1 MTLLSAGFRP
11 FFLLAA
17 AHAVT
22 AMAFWLGWL
31 AVHLLNGAVTELSI
45 GMPPHVWHG
54 HEMLFG
60 FVSAAV
66 AGFLLTA
73 VPNWTGTAPLAG
85 RQLGVLV
92 AVWLAG
98 RAAVWLSASLPPLLV
113 VVADAAFLPL
123 LAAALAGPL
132 VRAGKARNAGFL
144 VLLAVLTAALLTS
157 HAGIYGWLDD
167 GGTLGRLLAIDV
179 AAVMMVVIGGRI
191 TPAFSRNW
199 LRARGGDLPATP
211 ATLDKAAVASVVL
224 VLVADALSPLLGD
237 TPRGVLAVLAG
248 IVLLARLATWRP
260 ARVRAE
266 PLLWVLHLGAL
277 WLAAGFALRGG
288 ALLGGWMTE
297 TTALHAHTVGAAGT
311 LILGV
316 MSRATLGHTGRPL
329 TADGLLTAAFAA
341 VTAAALARL
350 LPPVLWPSVYL
361 EAMVVAGLLWC
372 LAAGLFLARLTPAL
386 VLPRPHHPKG

>member
-17 AHAVT
+17 VHAVA
-22 AMAFWLGWL
+22 AMAFWLVWL
-31 AVHLLNGAVTELSI
+31 GIHLLNGAIAELSI

-73 VPNWTGTAPLAG
+73 VPNWTGTAPVSG
-85 RQLGVLV
+85 RRLGLLV
-92 AVWLAG
+92 AAWLAG
-98 RAAVWLSASLPPLLV
+98 RGAVWASAALPPVLV
-113 VVADAAFLPL
+113 VAADAAFLPL
-123 LAAALAGPL
+123 LGLMLAGPL
-132 VRAGKARNAGFL
+132 VGAGKLRNTGFL
-144 VLLAVLTAALLTS
+144 VLLAVLSSALLLS

-167 GGTLGRLLAIDV
+167 GGFIGRLIAVDV
-179 AAVMMVVIGGRI
+179 AAVMMAVIGGRI

-199 LRARGGDLPATP
+199 LRARGGDLPMTP
-211 ATLDKAAVASVVL
+211 TALDRAAILMAAL
-224 VLVADALSPLLGD
+224 VLASDVLSPWLSD
-237 TPRGVLAVLAG
+237 TTRGVPALIAGGLLLVRLAV
-248 IVLLARLATWRP
+248 WRGW
-260 ARVRAE
+260 RVRTE

-277 WLAAGFALRGG
+277 WLAVGFLLRGG
-288 ALLGGWMTE
+288 ALTWAWMPE

-311 LILGV
+311 LVLGV

-329 TADGLLTAAFAA
+329 SADGVLTSAF
-341 VTAAALARL
+341 VLVSLAALCRL
-350 LPPVLWPSVYL
+350 IPPLAWPGVYL

-372 LAAGLFLARLTPAL
+372 AAAGLFLLRMTPAL
-386 VLPRPHHPKG
+386 VAPRPQ